1 MVKFLLENE
10 FLSISFPRS
19 LTMVN
24 DNLTI
29 FFMNNFGYRINRMFP
44 SWYQTLSDKVCQWLS
59 TGQWFSPG
67 PPPIKLTP
75 RYSWNIVESGAKHHQ
90 TNKHFKCLCYYFSF
104 LCFRVCVWLYG
115 GYFFSFVC
123 FVCLFLFIRLFGCL
137 FLLDFFVCF
146 PSFFFFFV
154 FVLCLFY
161 LGNQSNYSKTTN
173 LHNSI
178 RVYLIIFLE
187 MKK

>member
-104 LCFRVCVWLYG
+104 LCFRVCVCVCMCGCMG
-115 GYFFSFVC
+115 GIFFPLCVLFVC
-123 FVCLFLFIRLFGCL
+123 FCLFVCL
-137 FLLDFFVCF
+137 VACF
-146 PSFFFFFV
+146 W
-154 FVLCLFY
+154 L
-161 LGNQSNYSKTTN
+161 
-173 LHNSI
+173 
-178 RVYLIIFLE
+178 IFLCVFLHFSFSLSLSCVFFI
-187 MKK
+187 

>member
-104 LCFRVCVWLYG
+104 LCFRVCVCVCGCMG
-115 GYFFSFVC
+115 GIFFPLCVLFVC
-123 FVCLFLFIRLFGCL
+123 FCLFVCLVACFCL
-137 FLLDFFVCF
+137 
-146 PSFFFFFV
+146 
-154 FVLCLFY
+154 
-161 LGNQSNYSKTTN
+161 
-173 LHNSI
+173 
-178 RVYLIIFLE
+178 IFLCVFLHFSFSLSLSCVFFI
-187 MKK
+187 

>member
-10 FLSISFPRS
+10 FLSISFPQS

-104 LCFRVCVWLYG
+104 LCFRVCVCVCVCVWLYR
-115 GYFFSFVC
+115 GYFCFPLCVLFVC
-123 FVCLFLFIRLFGCL
+123 FCLFVCL
-137 FLLDFFVCF
+137 VACF
-146 PSFFFFFV
+146 W
-154 FVLCLFY
+154 L
-161 LGNQSNYSKTTN
+161 
-173 LHNSI
+173 
-178 RVYLIIFLE
+178 IFLCVFLHFSFSLSLSCVFFI
-187 MKK
+187 